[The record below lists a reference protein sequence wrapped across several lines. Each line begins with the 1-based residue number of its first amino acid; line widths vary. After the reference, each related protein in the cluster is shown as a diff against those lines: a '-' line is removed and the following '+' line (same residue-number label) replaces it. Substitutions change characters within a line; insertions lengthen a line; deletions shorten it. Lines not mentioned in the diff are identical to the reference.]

1 MGIFDD
7 ASVTVF
13 VADHIAT
20 DAAQKITALGAGFLL
35 TGLDPQTRLSA
46 PQHVA
51 VLIDV
56 PAKYVGQQFALS
68 LELRDETIGQTV
80 QVPTPP
86 TGQLDALRVQQVVP
100 VNPPLLGGA
109 SLPEGTPIRS
119 QVTLGLPTGVPLV
132 AGHRYAWRVEID
144 GQHRSGWKAV
154 FSVLGPTPGPVFG
167 GPAGPAA
174 IPNIA
179 PLPPPTEQ

>member
-1 MGIFDD
+1 VAIYDD

-20 DAAQKITALGAGFLL
+20 DAAQKLTALGAGFLFA
-35 TGLDPQTRLSA
+35 GVNPQTGLSA

-68 LELRDETIGQTV
+68 LELRDETVGQLV
-80 QVPTPP
+80 QVATPP
-86 TGQLDALRVQQVVP
+86 TGQLDALRVQQIVP
-100 VNPPLLGGA
+100 VNPLQVVGA
-109 SLPEGTPIRS
+109 VLPDGTPIRS
-119 QVTLGLPTGVPLV
+119 QVTMGFPTGVPLMV
-132 AGHRYAWRVEID
+132 GHRYAWQVEID

-154 FSVLGPTPGPVFG
+154 FSVLGLPPGPVFG
-167 GPAGPAA
+167 GLAGPAA

-179 PLPPPTEQ
+179 PPPPPSEQ

>member
-13 VADHIAT
+13 VADHIAI
-20 DAAQKITALGAGFLL
+20 DAAQKITALGAGFLI
-35 TGLDPQTRLSA
+35 TGLDPQTRLTA

-51 VLIDV
+51 VLVDV

-68 LELRDETIGQTV
+68 LELRDETIGRLV
-80 QVPTPP
+80 QVPTLP
-86 TGQLDALRVQQVVP
+86 TGQLDALRVQQIVP
-100 VNPPLLGGA
+100 VSPPQVGAA
-109 SLPEGTPIRS
+109 SLPEGTPMRS
-119 QVTLGLPTGVPLV
+119 QVMLGFPTGVPLV
-132 AGHRYAWRVEID
+132 AGHRYAWQVDID
-144 GQHRSGWKAV
+144 GQHRPGWKAV
-154 FSVLGPTPGPVFG
+154 FSVLGAPPGPIFG